1 MKSIIDFFAPPL
13 VRFVAV
19 LAALGSLYAG
29 VRYWGYS
36 QYQNGVATERA
47 AWEAAA
53 HAERERQ
60 ASVKQ
65 ATEALGVQIVAQLG
79 ARMEGLERELKD
91 LSDVAAAE
99 DAKPVPDA
107 CRDVYR
113 GLSPDVLRRLEG
125 IR

>member
-1 MKSIIDFFAPPL
+1 MTAIVTLLLSPLGRIVGIIAL
-13 VRFVAV
+13 IVAAW
-19 LAALGSLYAG
+19 LGINWWGDAREAAGA
-29 VRYWGYS
+29 
-36 QYQNGVATERA
+36 AKERA

-53 HAERERQ
+53 QAERERQ

-65 ATEALGVQIVAQLG
+65 ATEALGAQIVAQLG

-113 GLSPDVLRRLEG
+113 GLAPDVLRRLEG

>member
-1 MKSIIDFFAPPL
+1 MSAIVGLLLSPL
-13 VRFVAV
+13 GRIVCI
-19 LAALGSLYAG
+19 LALIAATWFGINWWGDAREAAG
-29 VRYWGYS
+29 
-36 QYQNGVATERA
+36 AAKERA

-53 HAERERQ
+53 QAERERQ

-65 ATEALGVQIVAQLG
+65 ATEALGAQIVAQLG
-79 ARMEGLERELKD
+79 TRMEGLERDLKD

-113 GLSPDVLRRLEG
+113 GLSPDVLRRLQG
-125 IR
+125 VR

>member
-1 MKSIIDFFAPPL
+1 MIGFLLSPL
-13 VRFVAV
+13 GRLLGLITLLVVAW
-19 LAALGSLYAG
+19 LGINWWGDAREAAG
-29 VRYWGYS
+29 V
-36 QYQNGVATERA
+36 AKERA

-53 HAERERQ
+53 QAERKRQ
-60 ASVKQ
+60 ASIKQ
-65 ATEALGVQIVAQLG
+65 ATEALGAQIVAQLG

-113 GLSPDVLRRLEG
+113 GLAPDVLRRLEG

>member
-1 MKSIIDFFAPPL
+1 MIGFLLSPLGRIFGLIILL
-13 VRFVAV
+13 V
-19 LAALGSLYAG
+19 AAWLGINWWGDAREAAG
-29 VRYWGYS
+29 V
-36 QYQNGVATERA
+36 AKERA

-53 HAERERQ
+53 QAERNRQ
-60 ASVKQ
+60 ASIKQ
-65 ATEALGVQIVAQLG
+65 ATEALGAQIVAQLG

-99 DAKPVPDA
+99 DAKPVTDA

>member
-1 MKSIIDFFAPPL
+1 MIGFLLSPIGRILGLL
-13 VRFVAV
+13 VVI
-19 LAALGSLYAG
+19 AAAWLGINWWGDAREAAG
-29 VRYWGYS
+29 
-36 QYQNGVATERA
+36 AAKERA

-53 HAERERQ
+53 QDERNRQ
-60 ASVKQ
+60 ASIKQ
-65 ATEALGVQIVAQLG
+65 ATEALGAQIVAQLG

-113 GLSPDVLRRLEG
+113 GLSPDLLRRLEG